1 MAANQ
6 SALDFANAARV
17 LGREARRRGLVAP
30 SYRCPPRIV
39 GVDRSLRRLEAGRV
53 VVAVQLK
60 GRPWLAVLG
69 DMIEGVVVANGLQP
83 PQADR
88 LRSELWAGRGGSQGW
103 HTRGRRC
110 ERRREPAAGES
121 AHGAVTGGCR
131 RTARS
136 SGPGGTDAWQLP
148 SSSVSKAPGPS

>member
-6 SALDFANAARV
+6 SPLDFAYAART

-30 SYRCPPRIV
+30 GYRCPPRIV
-39 GVDRSLRRLEAGRV
+39 GVDRSLRRVKGGA

-69 DMIEGVVVANGLQP
+69 DMIEGVVVANQLRP

-88 LRSELWAGRGGSQGW
+88 LRTELWQLMSGEVAR
-103 HTRGRRC
+103 
-110 ERRREPAAGES
+110 PAPPPTQS
-121 AHGAVTGGCR
+121 APMKKVA
-131 RTARS
+131 
-136 SGPGGTDAWQLP
+136 
-148 SSSVSKAPGPS
+148 

>member
-17 LGREARRRGLVAP
+17 LAREARRRGLVAP

-39 GVDRSLRRLEAGRV
+39 GVDRSVRRLDGGHV

-69 DMIEGVVVANGLQP
+69 DMIEGVVVANSLQP
-83 PQADR
+83 PRADR
-88 LRSELWAGRGGSQGW
+88 LRSELWAAVGALSGTAG
-103 HTRGRRC
+103 
-110 ERRREPAAGES
+110 PAAKV
-121 AHGAVTGGCR
+121 A
-131 RTARS
+131 
-136 SGPGGTDAWQLP
+136 
-148 SSSVSKAPGPS
+148 

>member
-1 MAANQ
+1 MATNQ
-6 SALDFANAARV
+6 SALDFAHAARL

-39 GVDRSLRRLEAGRV
+39 GVQRSLRRYPKGGA

-69 DMIEGVVVANGLQP
+69 DMIEGVVVANNLRP

-88 LRSELWAGRGGSQGW
+88 LRTDLWQVMGAQAGGDTAAPSPAVRASAPATGHSL
-103 HTRGRRC
+103 GRV
-110 ERRREPAAGES
+110 A
-121 AHGAVTGGCR
+121 
-131 RTARS
+131 
-136 SGPGGTDAWQLP
+136 
-148 SSSVSKAPGPS
+148 

>member
-39 GVDRSLRRLEAGRV
+39 GVDRSVRRLDAGHV

-69 DMIEGVVVANGLQP
+69 DMIEGVLVAKGLQP

-88 LRSELWAGRGGSQGW
+88 LRTELWAAAAALPGVSSAP
-103 HTRGRRC
+103 
-110 ERRREPAAGES
+110 PAKVA
-121 AHGAVTGGCR
+121 
-131 RTARS
+131 
-136 SGPGGTDAWQLP
+136 
-148 SSSVSKAPGPS
+148 

>member
-17 LGREARRRGLVAP
+17 LGRERRRGLVAP

-39 GVDRSLRRLEAGRV
+39 GVDRSLRRLAGGRV

-88 LRSELWAGRGGSQGW
+88 LRTELWA
-103 HTRGRRC
+103 
-110 ERRREPAAGES
+110 AAGALPGVS
-121 AHGAVTGGCR
+121 AVPPPAKV
-131 RTARS
+131 A
-136 SGPGGTDAWQLP
+136 
-148 SSSVSKAPGPS
+148 

>member
-6 SALDFANAARV
+6 SALDFAEAARL

-39 GVDRSLRRLEAGRV
+39 GVDRSVRRLEGGHA

-69 DMIEGVVVANGLQP
+69 DMIEGVVVANRLQP
-83 PQADR
+83 PTADR
-88 LRSELWAGRGGSQGW
+88 VRSELWSAVGSLTG
-103 HTRGRRC
+103 TPSGV
-110 ERRREPAAGES
+110 
-121 AHGAVTGGCR
+121 AHGKVA
-131 RTARS
+131 
-136 SGPGGTDAWQLP
+136 
-148 SSSVSKAPGPS
+148 